1 MSLSR
6 LFSSLSRVTGR
17 ALLAS
22 VILPATLVPGQG
34 GSSAPSHS
42 ESLAVL
48 LLPQGARIHSSDTFG
63 EGAAPGHY
71 FFLESGDRLRL
82 FTLTLT
88 HPMGARDLWMES
100 WRSTRVPALRG
111 QARLRTAAVGMNH
124 LFLAGEEAGGTPFI
138 RSYQIGFKDPDAL
151 TKPILM
157 GRVDYFPEA
166 DTTPVRRLYFD
177 QKSRT
182 LWLAYNSGRIESG
195 NPYLVLH
202 DRILWTDP
210 AGYLP
215 LPRETDLSKGPSPL
229 LKPRS
234 LSRAPDA
241 CFSCR
246 YYLVSR
252 TEPEGQSRP
261 SLPVR
266 APESLDSTLGMLPM
280 GGGMGLFMGRQ
291 SFVCRVPDPG
301 PHARIKECRPT
312 ALKDLP
318 VAATWWGNRLAY
330 LYPPGRFSFAKSQW
344 TIVSINPAL
353 IDDSLARVSPGKKFA
368 FRSLLAASGEHYLL
382 PQGSSPRPQT
392 LSSDGRRL
400 VLFSRGHLYLIG
412 THSSPAKSRPAE
424 KGR

>member
-6 LFSSLSRVTGR
+6 LFSSFSRVTGR

-34 GSSAPSHS
+34 GSSAPSHK

-48 LLPQGARIHSSDTFG
+48 PLPHGARIRSSDTFG

-71 FFLESGDRLRL
+71 YFLENGDRLRL
-82 FTLTLT
+82 FSLTLT

-100 WRSTRVPALRG
+100 WRPIRVPALRG
-111 QARLRTAAVGMNH
+111 QERLRTAAVGMSH

-138 RSYQIGFKDPDAL
+138 RSYQIGFKDPDAQ

-166 DTTPVRRLYFD
+166 DMTPVRRLYFD

-182 LWLAYNSGRIESG
+182 LWLAYDSGRIESG

-215 LPRETDLSKGPSPL
+215 LPSETALSKGPSPL
-229 LKPRS
+229 LTPRS

-252 TEPEGQSRP
+252 TEPKGQSRP

-266 APESLDSTLGMLPM
+266 APESLDSTLGMLPL
-280 GGGMGLFMGRQ
+280 GGGN
-291 SFVCRVPDPG
+291 G
-301 PHARIKECRPT
+301 PFH
-312 ALKDLP
+312 
-318 VAATWWGNRLAY
+318 G
-330 LYPPGRFSFAKSQW
+330 
-344 TIVSINPAL
+344 
-353 IDDSLARVSPGKKFA
+353 
-368 FRSLLAASGEHYLL
+368 AASLCLSCSRSRTPRPNQGMQSYR
-382 PQGSSPRPQT
+382 PQGSSGGGHLVGQSPGLPLSSRPIFLCEEPMDHYFHQSGPDRRWTRESVPGKKICFPEPSLNIRRT
-392 LSSDGRRL
+392 LSLASGLRP
-400 VLFSRGHLYLIG
+400 
-412 THSSPAKSRPAE
+412 SSTDIVVRWP
-424 KGR
+424 